1 MRRLEWQENIS
12 IDSQKRQDS
21 LYDLLVVEFRE
32 AVG

>member
-21 LYDLLVVEFRE
+21 LHDLLVVEFRE